1 MTRPDVKSLPA
12 LGKLVAE
19 FIRARDW
26 EQFHSPKNLA
36 MSISIEA
43 AELMEIFQWLD
54 AAQADRVGQD
64 PELRARV
71 EEEIADVFAYV
82 LSLANRLEIDL
93 GDALVKKME
102 RNASKYPA
110 DAFRGRSGAK
120 EPSA

>member
-1 MTRPDVKSLPA
+1 MIDAKSLPA
-12 LGKLVAE
+12 LQRLVAD
-19 FIRARDW
+19 FIRQRDW

-71 EEEIADVFAYV
+71 EEEIADVFAYM
-82 LSLANRLEIDL
+82 LSLANRLDIDL
-93 GDALVKKME
+93 GEALVKKME
-102 RNASKYPA
+102 RNAVKYPA
-110 DAFRGRSGAK
+110 DAFRGRSGAQ
-120 EPSA
+120 EPGR

>member
-1 MTRPDVKSLPA
+1 MSEPDAKSLPA
-12 LGKLVAE
+12 LARMVRE

-26 EQFHSPKNLA
+26 EQFHNPKNLA

-71 EEEIADVFAYV
+71 EEEIADVFAYM

-93 GDALVKKME
+93 GEALIRKME

-110 DAFRGRSGAK
+110 EAFRGRSGAR
-120 EPSA
+120 EPS